1 MKTLNQMDETEFLR
15 HCYMIADKV
24 ATLLTETQVMELR
37 KVGPI
42 LTGSE
47 TPDELKAKKEA
58 QGRKNIKAM
67 AKKLLFDNA
76 QNTAELLPLLY
87 ELETDKDGN
96 PEKMTPFKT
105 LRVITETIN
114 DRDVLDFLSSLVR
127 LVQTDIGGRRIGAD
141 EK

>member
-1 MKTLNQMDETEFLR
+1 
-15 HCYMIADKV
+15 
-24 ATLLTETQVMELR
+24 MELR
-37 KVGPI
+37 KVGPT

-127 LVQTDIGGRRIGAD
+127 LAQTDIGG
-141 EK
+141 

>member
-47 TPDELKAKKEA
+47 TRDELKAKKEA

-127 LVQTDIGGRRIGAD
+127 LAQTDIGG
-141 EK
+141 

>member
-15 HCYMIADKV
+15 RCYMIADKV
-24 ATLLTETQVMELR
+24 AALLNETQVMELR
-37 KVGPI
+37 KVAPI

-47 TPDELKAKKEA
+47 TPDEVKAKQEA
-58 QGRKNIKAM
+58 QSRKNVKAM

-76 QNTAELLPLLY
+76 KNTAELLPLLY
-87 ELETDKDGN
+87 ELETDKDGK
-96 PEKMTPFKT
+96 PERMTPFKT

-127 LVQTDIGGRRIGAD
+127 LAQTDIGG
-141 EK
+141 

>member
-1 MKTLNQMDETEFLR
+1 MK
-15 HCYMIADKV
+15 
-24 ATLLTETQVMELR
+24 
-37 KVGPI
+37 P
-42 LTGSE
+42 
-47 TPDELKAKKEA
+47 PDELKAKKEA

-127 LVQTDIGGRRIGAD
+127 LAQTDIGG
-141 EK
+141 

>member
-15 HCYMIADKV
+15 RCYMIADKV
-24 ATLLTETQVMELR
+24 SALLNETKVMELR
-37 KVGPI
+37 KVAPI

-47 TPDELKAKKEA
+47 TPDEVKAKQEA
-58 QGRKNIKAM
+58 QSRKNIKAM

-105 LRVITETIN
+105 LRGITETIN

-127 LVQTDIGGRRIGAD
+127 LAQTDIGG
-141 EK
+141 

>member
-67 AKKLLFDNA
+67 AKSCCSTMLRTQRSCCLCCMSWKRTR
-76 QNTAELLPLLY
+76 TA
-87 ELETDKDGN
+87 
-96 PEKMTPFKT
+96 T
-105 LRVITETIN
+105 LKR
-114 DRDVLDFLSSLVR
+114 
-127 LVQTDIGGRRIGAD
+127 
-141 EK
+141 